1 LGEMFFEFENVYNN
15 SSTLQIVVGDK
26 LVELMGDTKV
36 IETLM

>member
-1 LGEMFFEFENVYNN
+1 MGEIFFEFENAYNN
-15 SSTLQIVVGDK
+15 SLTLQIVVRDK